1 MILYNIKSDDLL
13 YLVFT
18 KERGGCLSFQGTE
31 FTPAMRKMVVNVKH
45 FFDYCKSNPTTLEQP
60 ASRLAASA
68 LDISES
74 TVKVIMANF
83 NKKGDDG
90 LCWSNFNGRGRP
102 SYALEHGIEP
112 LVRQFI
118 RHANK
123 NGEQVNIEI
132 IRKFLREKLYC
143 DVAYTTLWRTLLRW
157 GFECGSGIR
166 SAQLKESERI
176 IIQRRQYLRHKL
188 ANRSTDGNTHRPE
201 VYLDESYIN
210 KNHSSDNTWYFK
222 EDGIILGKPTG
233 KGDRLIIVN
242 AITKDGWVP
251 DTKLVFKASKKVG
264 DYHANM
270 NWGNFSEWFQEKLLK
285 NIPDNSLIIMDN
297 SPYHNVLVEK
307 AFPKKSHSVK
317 RLREWLSHNDI
328 PWTKDMLK
336 EELYELCSRFSPK
349 PEFLIDSIACKHGHS
364 ILRTPPYHPELQPIE
379 ICWAVVKN
387 HVALHNDFTMK
398 KVWMLLEEGFKKITA
413 ETCQEFIKKIRQQED
428 DFWVEDMDQ

>member
-1 MILYNIKSDDLL
+1 MI
-13 YLVFT
+13 
-18 KERGGCLSFQGTE
+18 
-31 FTPAMRKMVVNVKH
+31 VNVKQ

-60 ASRLAASA
+60 ATRLAASA
-68 LDISES
+68 LDVSES

-83 NKKGDDG
+83 NKEGEDG
-90 LCWSNFNGRGRP
+90 LCWSNFERRGRP
-102 SYALEHGIEP
+102 SHTLESGIEP

-123 NGEQVNIEI
+123 NGEQVNTEI
-132 IRKFLREKLYC
+132 IRRFLREKLHC
-143 DVAYTTLWRTLLRW
+143 DVAHATLWRTLLRW
-157 GFECGSGIR
+157 GFEFGNGIR

-176 IIQRRQYLRHKL
+176 VIQRRQYLRQKL
-188 ANRSTDGNTHRPE
+188 ANRSADGGTLRPE

-210 KNHSSDNTWYFK
+210 KNHSNDNTWYFE

-251 DTKLVFKASKKVG
+251 DTKLVFKASKKTG

-270 NWGNFSEWFQEKLLK
+270 NWENFSEWFQEKLLK

-297 SPYHNVLVEK
+297 APYHNVLVEE

-317 RLREWLSHNDI
+317 KLREWLSHNEI

-336 EELYELCSRFSPK
+336 EEIYELCSRFAPK
-349 PEFLIDSIACKHGHS
+349 PEFLIDRIACKHGHS

-379 ICWAVVKN
+379 NCWAVVKN

-398 KVWMLLEEGFKKITA
+398 KVWMLLEEGFKKVTSK
-413 ETCQEFIKKIRQQED
+413 TCQKFIKKVRQQED
-428 DFWVEDMDQ
+428 DFWVEDMN